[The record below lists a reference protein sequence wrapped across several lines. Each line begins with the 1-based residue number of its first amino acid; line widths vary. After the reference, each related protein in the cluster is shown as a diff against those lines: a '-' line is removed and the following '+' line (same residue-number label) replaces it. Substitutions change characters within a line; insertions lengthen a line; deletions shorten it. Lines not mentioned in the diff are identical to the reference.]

1 MLLIGSVMVAVHHAE
16 LVALWL
22 GEPYGTLVLTLAVT
36 IIELSLIVSLMLT
49 GDPNPSLVRDTVLA
63 VVMLVLNGLAG
74 ICIVAGTLRHREQ
87 EYQTLGANA
96 FLAVLMPMAV
106 LVLVLPNYTLA
117 TPGPYYSKL
126 QLIFVGSICLA
137 LYLVFLFVQTVRHQD
152 YFVPTGGIETEH
164 AAAPSARIGA
174 ISGGLLVLSL
184 VAVIL
189 LAKLLAPF
197 IERSIVAAG
206 APFKLA
212 GVIVA
217 AIVLLPEFFA
227 ALRAAQRNQLQ
238 TSINLALGSAVACIG
253 LTVPAVT
260 VIAIWLGQPLA
271 LGIDNAATVLLVLS
285 FLVAIL
291 TYGQGRTNLLAGF
304 VHLVLLA
311 SYIFMIFAR
320 EPREGRGRAVS
331 SSWPVHVPGLRPGF
345 DPGLVPAIRVVA
357 CCPRLSRGW
366 PSLAKPG
373 RDGWCGHRIE
383 YGRCTNHDAV
393 GRSLADNRH
402 PPCRSVR
409 CLASL
414 ASGSLRQPSSPPR
427 RR

>member
-1 MLLIGSVMVAVHHAE
+1 MPLVALAAGLVLGKSSDWITGAVLAVLLIGSVMVAVHHAE

-87 EYQTLGANA
+87 EFQTLGANA

-126 QLIFVGSICLA
+126 QLIFVGSTCFA

-152 YFVPTGGIETEH
+152 YFVPTGAIEAEH
-164 AAAPSARIGA
+164 ADAPSARIGA

-197 IERSIVAAG
+197 IERSIAAAG

-227 ALRAAQRNQLQ
+227 ALRAARRNQLQ

-271 LGIDNAATVLLVLS
+271 LGIDNGS
-285 FLVAIL
+285 DRVA
-291 TYGQGRTNLLAGF
+291 G
-304 VHLVLLA
+304 
-311 SYIFMIFAR
+311 
-320 EPREGRGRAVS
+320 AV
-331 SSWPVHVPGLRPGF
+331 VPGRHAHLRPGPHEPAGGVRP
-345 DPGLVPAIRVVA
+345 PGPAGELHLHDLRAVNVA
-357 CCPRLSRGW
+357 SARRP
-366 PSLAKPG
+366 
-373 RDGWCGHRIE
+373 
-383 YGRCTNHDAV
+383 
-393 GRSLADNRH
+393 H
-402 PPCRSVR
+402 PPNCW
-409 CLASL
+409 
-414 ASGSLRQPSSPPR
+414 
-427 RR
+427 

>member
-1 MLLIGSVMVAVHHAE
+1 MVAVHHAE

-36 IIELSLIVSLMLT
+36 IIELALIVSLMLT
-49 GDPNPSLVRDTVLA
+49 GDPNPGLVRDTVLA

-74 ICIVAGTLRHREQ
+74 LCIVAGTLRHREQ

-96 FLAVLMPMAV
+96 FLAVLVPMAV
-106 LVLVLPNYTLA
+106 LVLVMPNYTLA
-117 TPGPYYSKL
+117 TPGPYYSQL
-126 QLIFVGSICLA
+126 QLIFVGSTCLA

-152 YFVPTGGIETEH
+152 YFVPTGPVEAEH

-174 ISGGLLVLSL
+174 ISGGLLLLSL

-189 LAKLLAPF
+189 LAKVLAPF

-206 APFKLA
+206 APFRLA
-212 GVIVA
+212 GVVVA

-271 LGIDNAATVLLVLS
+271 LGIDNVSTVLLVLS

-311 SYIFMIFAR
+311 CYVFLIFA
-320 EPREGRGRAVS
+320 P
-331 SSWPVHVPGLRPGF
+331 
-345 DPGLVPAIRVVA
+345 
-357 CCPRLSRGW
+357 
-366 PSLAKPG
+366 
-373 RDGWCGHRIE
+373 
-383 YGRCTNHDAV
+383 
-393 GRSLADNRH
+393 
-402 PPCRSVR
+402 
-409 CLASL
+409 
-414 ASGSLRQPSSPPR
+414 
-427 RR
+427 

>member
-1 MLLIGSVMVAVHHAE
+1 MPTH
-16 LVALWL
+16 
-22 GEPYGTLVLTLAVT
+22 
-36 IIELSLIVSLMLT
+36 
-49 GDPNPSLVRDTVLA
+49 
-63 VVMLVLNGLAG
+63 
-74 ICIVAGTLRHREQ
+74 LR
-87 EYQTLGANA
+87 
-96 FLAVLMPMAV
+96 
-106 LVLVLPNYTLA
+106 
-117 TPGPYYSKL
+117 
-126 QLIFVGSICLA
+126 
-137 LYLVFLFVQTVRHQD
+137 
-152 YFVPTGGIETEH
+152 
-164 AAAPSARIGA
+164 ARIGA

-197 IERSIVAAG
+197 IERSIAAAG

-285 FLVAIL
+285 FTVAML

-311 SYIFMIFAR
+311 SYIFMIFA
-320 EPREGRGRAVS
+320 P
-331 SSWPVHVPGLRPGF
+331 
-345 DPGLVPAIRVVA
+345 
-357 CCPRLSRGW
+357 
-366 PSLAKPG
+366 
-373 RDGWCGHRIE
+373 
-383 YGRCTNHDAV
+383 
-393 GRSLADNRH
+393 
-402 PPCRSVR
+402 
-409 CLASL
+409 
-414 ASGSLRQPSSPPR
+414 
-427 RR
+427 